1 MQRILLFIF
10 VSLFQIGFLFSQNQP
25 LKLEK
30 RFNYVVPG
38 QFEYCKRDLAG
49 RSVLPSGR
57 IVSPVGDILEISR
70 SAFGLAVNSKET
82 RGIILHN
89 NAISI
94 VNLQNKKFAVER
106 FPEYGKEK
114 EVGLFQSTFI
124 GASFGKDPEVVAI
137 SGGDNGKVFFF
148 NLSTKK
154 IIDSIDCNLFHPEA
168 LGESMITDIVWDT
181 FSNEIWILDRA
192 WQQLY
197 RVNVQSKKLIARV
210 NTGRIPFGLQL
221 SSDRKHLVFVN
232 VGVYNYP
239 LLPGVTPKNK
249 DSFYLHFP
257 PYAAHTKEAEE
268 GVIVENKVVPG
279 LGKSNVEESMSA
291 WVVNTLTN
299 KISAKIITGKK
310 IGEFIEDA
318 EIVGGSHPN
327 SVVCFGNYAYISQSQ
342 SDEIAVLN
350 LNSLKIEM
358 QIPIKT
364 GTFLDNHRGY
374 FPYGLDI
381 DHRNQRLFVA
391 LLGYNAVAVIDLK
404 KKQCTS
410 FIPAA
415 WGTSRVKY
423 LSRTN
428 ELLVTSIRGL
438 GAGPNGGNGF
448 KEPIQGLY
456 IGDIQ
461 LGILQKV
468 NLNQSSNQFQQWSK
482 SCMNQTF
489 VQKAD
494 SSISK
499 LASFRYSAKQTDST
513 KIKHIVYITKE
524 NRTFDEVF
532 GQLSGVRGDSTLS
545 RFGVNAER
553 FLIDQIDKVSNEDLN
568 KYGFDTLMR
577 KQFVLGLDNLRI
589 APNHLKIAKEFGI
602 SDNFYCDSDASI
614 HGHHWMVGTIPNE
627 YVETN
632 SANAGSFK
640 LFSKSPGGRFPR
652 TTGAQDPE
660 DYNQI
665 GGLWESLDR
674 NKISVYNF
682 GEANEY
688 TDVQEEWYDTI
699 NGTALAVP
707 FPMPKSIYSKTS
719 RNYAG
724 YNTSIPD
731 QFRVEQFETEFTKL
745 WIDGK
750 NDMPELLT
758 IQLPNDHTSSP
769 RPKDGYPFIQSYVAD
784 NDLALGRM
792 LQFLSHTKY
801 WKNML
806 VIITEDDPQG
816 GVDHIDAHRSV
827 LLLAGPHVKRNYIS
841 TKHANFGSIIRTIY
855 TLKGLPSVNHFDA
868 TATVLNDFLTETP
881 NYKPYIMEKSDLR
894 VFDPELAMKKYNRNI
909 PWREVKMVE
918 PMDNEKFIKQ
928 NNQK

>member
-1 MQRILLFIF
+1 MQRLLLIVF
-10 VSLFQIGFLFSQNQP
+10 VSIFQIGILFSQKSQIESD
-25 LKLEK
+25 KLH
-30 RFNYVVPG
+30 NYVVPG
-38 QFEYCKRDLAG
+38 QFDYCKRDLNG
-49 RSVLPSGR
+49 ISILPSGR
-57 IVSPVGDILEISR
+57 IVSPAGDVLEISR
-70 SAFGLAVNSKET
+70 SAFGLAVNSEET
-82 RGIILHN
+82 LGVILHN

-94 VNLQNKKFAVER
+94 VNLRNKKFTVER

-114 EVGLFQSTFI
+114 QVGLFQSTFI
-124 GASFGKDPEVVAI
+124 GACFGKNPEVVAI

-148 NLSTKK
+148 NLTNKK
-154 IIDSIDCNLFHPEA
+154 VVDSIDCNLFHPEA

-181 FSNEIWILDRA
+181 MLNELWVLDRA
-192 WQQLY
+192 WQELY
-197 RVNVQSKKLIARV
+197 RINLQSKKLIARL

-257 PYAAHTKEAEE
+257 PYAAHTKESEE
-268 GVIVENKVVPG
+268 GVIVENKFVPG
-279 LGKSNVEESMSA
+279 LGKSNVDESMSA
-291 WVVNTLTN
+291 WVVNTLSN
-299 KISAKIITGKK
+299 KIVAKIITGKK
-310 IGEFIEDA
+310 IGEFIDGA

-327 SVVCFGNYAYISQSQ
+327 SVVCSGNYAYISQSQ

-350 LNSLKIEM
+350 LTNFKIER
-358 QIPIKT
+358 QIPITT
-364 GTFLDNHRGY
+364 GTFLDRYRGY

-381 DHRNQRLFVA
+381 DSRKNRLYVA
-391 LLGYNAVAVIDLK
+391 LLGYNAVAVVDLNK
-404 KKQCTS
+404 NKCIS
-410 FIPAA
+410 FIPSA
-415 WGTSRVKY
+415 WGTSRVKF
-423 LSRTN
+423 LRGTN

-438 GAGPNGGNGF
+438 GAGANGGIGF
-448 KEPIQGLY
+448 VEPIQGKY

-461 LGILQKV
+461 LGLLQKV
-468 NLNQSSNQFQQWSK
+468 KLNQTTKQFDQWTRA
-482 SCMNQTF
+482 CMNHTF
-489 VQKAD
+489 VQNSD
-494 SSISK
+494 STISK
-499 LASFRYSAKQTDST
+499 LASFGNALKQKDST

-524 NRTFDEVF
+524 NRTFDELF
-532 GQLSGVRGDSTLS
+532 GQLPGVRGDSTLS

-553 FLIDQIDKVSNEDLN
+553 FLIEQIDKVSNADLH

-577 KQFVLGLDNLRI
+577 KNFVLGLDNLRI
-589 APNHLKIAKEFGI
+589 APNHLKIAKEFGV

-614 HGHHWMVGTIPNE
+614 HGHHWMLGTIPNE

-632 SANAGSFK
+632 SANVGTYK

-665 GGLWESLDR
+665 GGLWESLER

-688 TDVQEEWYDTI
+688 TDVQEEWYDTM

-719 RNYAG
+719 KNYAG

-745 WIDGK
+745 WIEGK
-750 NDMPELLT
+750 DDLPELLT

-769 RPKDGYPFIQSYVAD
+769 RPNDGYPFIQSYVAD
-784 NDLALGRM
+784 NDLALGRI

-816 GVDHIDAHRSV
+816 GVDHVDAHRSV
-827 LLLAGPHVKRNYIS
+827 LLLAGPYVRRNYIS

-894 VFDPELAMKKYNRNI
+894 VFDPELAMRKYNKNI

-918 PMDNEKFIKQ
+918 PMDNEQLIKL